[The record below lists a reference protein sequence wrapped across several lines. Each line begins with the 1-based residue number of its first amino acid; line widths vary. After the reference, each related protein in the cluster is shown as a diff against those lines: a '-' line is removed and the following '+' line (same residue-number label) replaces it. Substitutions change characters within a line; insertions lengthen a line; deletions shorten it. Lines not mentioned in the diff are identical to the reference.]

1 MFSISILF
9 TIIFIIFYLVL
20 TVFTIKARRST
31 RIAYGDGNNKKLIRA
46 IRAHGN
52 FFEFTFFFIISSFL
66 IEALDGDA
74 IYLLIVNILFVL
86 GRVSHAYSM
95 FKEKL
100 QFRGIGMMITLFAY
114 ISNSAYL
121 VYLYFR

>member
-1 MFSISILF
+1 MFSISVLF

-20 TVFTIKARRST
+20 TIFTIKIRKST

-52 FFEFTFFFIISSFL
+52 FFEFTVFFIISSFL

>member
-1 MFSISILF
+1 MFNISILF

-52 FFEFTFFFIISSFL
+52 FFEFTVFFIISSFL

>member
-1 MFSISILF
+1 MFSISVLF

-20 TVFTIKARRST
+20 TIFTIKIRKST

-52 FFEFTFFFIISSFL
+52 FFEFTVFFIISSFL
-66 IEALDGDA
+66 LEALDADA
-74 IYLLIVNILFVL
+74 IYLLVVNILFVL

-100 QFRGIGMMITLFAY
+100 KFRVLGMMTTLFIY
-114 ISNSAYL
+114 ILNSAYL
-121 VYLYFR
+121 LYLYFR

>member
-1 MFSISILF
+1 MFSISVLF

-20 TVFTIKARRST
+20 TVFTIKIRKST

-52 FFEFTFFFIISSFL
+52 FFESTVFFIISSFL
-66 IEALDGDA
+66 LEALDGDS
-74 IYLLIVNILFVL
+74 IYLLIVNIIFVL

-95 FKEKL
+95 FKEKIK
-100 QFRGIGMMITLFAY
+100 FRAIGMMATLLTY
-114 ISNSAYL
+114 TLNSAYL
-121 VYLYFR
+121 LYLYFR

>member
-20 TVFTIKARRST
+20 TIFTIKIRKST

-52 FFEFTFFFIISSFL
+52 FFEFTVFFIIFSFL
-66 IEALDGDA
+66 LEALDADA
-74 IYLLIVNILFVL
+74 IYLLVVNILFVL

-100 QFRGIGMMITLFAY
+100 KFRAIGMMTTLFIY
-114 ISNSAYL
+114 ILNSAYL
-121 VYLYFR
+121 LYLYFR

>member
-20 TVFTIKARRST
+20 TIFTIKIRKSSG
-31 RIAYGDGNNKKLIRA
+31 IAYGDGNNNKLIRA

-52 FFEFTFFFIISSFL
+52 FFEFTVFFIISSFL
-66 IEALDGDA
+66 LEALDADN

-95 FKEKL
+95 FKEKIK
-100 QFRGIGMMITLFAY
+100 FRFTGMMTTLLIY
-114 ISNSAYL
+114 ILNSAYL
-121 VYLYFR
+121 LYLYFR

>member
-1 MFSISILF
+1 MFSVSILF

-52 FFEFTFFFIISSFL
+52 FFEFTVFFIISSFL

-100 QFRGIGMMITLFAY
+100 QFRGIGMMITLFSY

>member
-52 FFEFTFFFIISSFL
+52 FFEFTVFFIISSFL

-74 IYLLIVNILFVL
+74 IYLLIVNILFLL

>member
-52 FFEFTFFFIISSFL
+52 FFEFTVFFIISSFL

-121 VYLYFR
+121 VFLYFR

>member
-1 MFSISILF
+1 MFSVSILF

-52 FFEFTFFFIISSFL
+52 FFEFTIFFIISSFL
-66 IEALDGDA
+66 LEALDADS
-74 IYLLIVNILFVL
+74 IYLLIVNIIFVL

-95 FKEKL
+95 FK
-100 QFRGIGMMITLFAY
+100 
-114 ISNSAYL
+114 
-121 VYLYFR
+121 

>member
-1 MFSISILF
+1 MFSISVLF

-20 TVFTIKARRST
+20 TIFTIKIRKST

-52 FFEFTFFFIISSFL
+52 FFEFTVFFIISSFL
-66 IEALDGDA
+66 LEALDADA
-74 IYLLIVNILFVL
+74 IYLLVVNILFVL

-100 QFRGIGMMITLFAY
+100 KFRLLGMMTTLFIY
-114 ISNSAYL
+114 ILNSAYL
-121 VYLYFR
+121 LYLYFR

>member
-1 MFSISILF
+1 MFSISVLF

-20 TVFTIKARRST
+20 TIFTIKIRKST
-31 RIAYGDGNNKKLIRA
+31 RIAYGDGNNKRLIRA

-52 FFEFTFFFIISSFL
+52 FFEFTVFFIISSFL
-66 IEALDGDA
+66 LEALDADA
-74 IYLLIVNILFVL
+74 IYLLVVNILFVL

-100 QFRGIGMMITLFAY
+100 KFRAIGMMTTLFIY
-114 ISNSAYL
+114 ILNSAYL
-121 VYLYFR
+121 LYLYFR

>member
-52 FFEFTFFFIISSFL
+52 FFEFTVFFIISSFL

-74 IYLLIVNILFVL
+74 IYLLVVNILFVL

-100 QFRGIGMMITLFAY
+100 QFRGIGMMITLLAY

>member
-52 FFEFTFFFIISSFL
+52 FFEFTVFFIISSFL

-74 IYLLIVNILFVL
+74 IYLLVVNILFVL

-100 QFRGIGMMITLFAY
+100 QFRGIGMMITFFAY

>member
-46 IRAHGN
+46 IRDHGN
-52 FFEFTFFFIISSFL
+52 FFEFTVFFIISSFL

-74 IYLLIVNILFVL
+74 IYLLVVNILFVL

>member
-1 MFSISILF
+1 MFSVSILF

-52 FFEFTFFFIISSFL
+52 FFEFTVFFIISSFL

-74 IYLLIVNILFVL
+74 IYLLVVNILFVL

-100 QFRGIGMMITLFAY
+100 QFRGIGMMITLLAY

>member
-1 MFSISILF
+1 MFSISVLF

-20 TVFTIKARRST
+20 TIFTIKIRKST
-31 RIAYGDGNNKKLIRA
+31 RIAYGDGNNKKLVKA

-52 FFEFTFFFIISSFL
+52 FFEFTVFFIISSFL
-66 IEALDGDA
+66 LEALDADA
-74 IYLLIVNILFVL
+74 IYLLVVNILFVL

-100 QFRGIGMMITLFAY
+100 KFRAIGMMTTLFIY
-114 ISNSAYL
+114 ILNSAYL
-121 VYLYFR
+121 LYLYFR

>member
-52 FFEFTFFFIISSFL
+52 FFEFTVFFIISSFL

-74 IYLLIVNILFVL
+74 IYLLVVNILFVL

-100 QFRGIGMMITLFAY
+100 QFRGIGMMITLFSY

>member
-1 MFSISILF
+1 MFSISVLF

-20 TVFTIKARRST
+20 TVFTIKIRKST

-52 FFEFTFFFIISSFL
+52 FFEFTVFFIISSFL
-66 IEALDGDA
+66 LEALDADS
-74 IYLLIVNILFVL
+74 IYLLIVNIIFVL

-100 QFRGIGMMITLFAY
+100 KFRVLGMMTTLFIY
-114 ISNSAYL
+114 ILNSAYL
-121 VYLYFR
+121 LYLYFR

>member
-1 MFSISILF
+1 MFSISVLF

-20 TVFTIKARRST
+20 TVFTIKIRKST

-52 FFEFTFFFIISSFL
+52 FFEFTVFFIISSFL
-66 IEALDGDA
+66 LEALDADS
-74 IYLLIVNILFVL
+74 IYLLIVNIIFVL

-95 FKEKL
+95 FKEKIK
-100 QFRGIGMMITLFAY
+100 FRAIGMMATLLTY
-114 ISNSAYL
+114 TLNSAYL
-121 VYLYFR
+121 LYLYFR

>member
-1 MFSISILF
+1 MFSISVLF

-20 TVFTIKARRST
+20 TIFTIKIRKST

-52 FFEFTFFFIISSFL
+52 FFEFTVFFIISSFL
-66 IEALDGDA
+66 LEALDADA
-74 IYLLIVNILFVL
+74 IYLLVVNILFVL

-100 QFRGIGMMITLFAY
+100 KFRVLGMMTTLFIY
-114 ISNSAYL
+114 ILNSVYL
-121 VYLYFR
+121 LYLYFR

>member
-1 MFSISILF
+1 MFSISVLF

-20 TVFTIKARRST
+20 TIFTIKIRKST

-52 FFEFTFFFIISSFL
+52 FFEFTVFFIISSFL
-66 IEALDGDA
+66 LEALDADF
-74 IYLLIVNILFVL
+74 IYLLIVNIIFVL

-95 FKEKL
+95 FKEKIK
-100 QFRGIGMMITLFAY
+100 FRAIGMMATLLTY
-114 ISNSAYL
+114 TLNSAYL
-121 VYLYFR
+121 LYLYFR

>member
-52 FFEFTFFFIISSFL
+52 FFEFTVFFIISSFL

-74 IYLLIVNILFVL
+74 IYLLVVNILFVL

-114 ISNSAYL
+114 ISNSTYL

>member
-1 MFSISILF
+1 MFSVSILF

-52 FFEFTFFFIISSFL
+52 FFEFTVFFIISSFL

-100 QFRGIGMMITLFAY
+100 QFRVTGMMITLFAY

>member
-20 TVFTIKARRST
+20 TVFTIKERRST

-52 FFEFTFFFIISSFL
+52 FFEFTVFFIISSFL

-74 IYLLIVNILFVL
+74 IYLLVVNILFVL

-100 QFRGIGMMITLFAY
+100 QFRVTGMMITLFAY

>member
-9 TIIFIIFYLVL
+9 TIIFIIFYFVL

-52 FFEFTFFFIISSFL
+52 FFEFTVFFIISSFL

-74 IYLLIVNILFVL
+74 IYLLVVNILFVL

-100 QFRGIGMMITLFAY
+100 QFRVTGMMITLFAY

>member
-52 FFEFTFFFIISSFL
+52 FFEFTVFFIISSFL
-66 IEALDGDA
+66 IEALDGVA
-74 IYLLIVNILFVL
+74 IYLLVVNILFVL

>member
-52 FFEFTFFFIISSFL
+52 FFEFTVFFIISSFL

-74 IYLLIVNILFVL
+74 IYLLVVNILFVL

-100 QFRGIGMMITLFAY
+100 QFRVTGMMITLFAY

>member
-1 MFSISILF
+1 MFSISVLF

-20 TVFTIKARRST
+20 TIFTIKIRKST
-31 RIAYGDGNNKKLIRA
+31 RIAYGDGNNKKLVKA

-52 FFEFTFFFIISSFL
+52 FFEFTVFFIISSFL
-66 IEALDGDA
+66 LEALDADA
-74 IYLLIVNILFVL
+74 IYLLVVNILFVL

-100 QFRGIGMMITLFAY
+100 KFRALGMMTTLFIY
-114 ISNSAYL
+114 ILNSAYL
-121 VYLYFR
+121 LYLYFR

>member
-1 MFSISILF
+1 MFSISVLF

-20 TVFTIKARRST
+20 TIFTIKIRKST

-52 FFEFTFFFIISSFL
+52 FFEFTVFFIISSFL
-66 IEALDGDA
+66 LETLDADA
-74 IYLLIVNILFVL
+74 IYLLVVNILFVL

-100 QFRGIGMMITLFAY
+100 KFRAIGMMTTLFIY
-114 ISNSAYL
+114 ILNSAYL
-121 VYLYFR
+121 LYLYFR

>member
-1 MFSISILF
+1 MFSISVLF

-20 TVFTIKARRST
+20 TVFTIKIRKST

-52 FFEFTFFFIISSFL
+52 FFEFTVFFIISSFL
-66 IEALDGDA
+66 LEALDGDS
-74 IYLLIVNILFVL
+74 IYLLIVNIIFVL

-95 FKEKL
+95 FKEKIK
-100 QFRGIGMMITLFAY
+100 FRAIGMMATLLTY
-114 ISNSAYL
+114 TLNSAYL
-121 VYLYFR
+121 LYLYFR

>member
-52 FFEFTFFFIISSFL
+52 FFEFTVFFIISSFL